1 VAHLSDGTLRRMV
14 DEPDV
19 HGGADARHLETCT
32 DCKARYSAV
41 SQDARAISS
50 LMTAPELKVDV
61 ASAFRRVRTAP
72 AARPRFGFR
81 LPMMRPGSRPVVL
94 AFATAVAAIALLV
107 TAIAQDSNTFTPQ
120 TLTPVPVTLADMESL
135 SQLSAYGTISWT
147 TQPAPHIAT
156 SAEDAFNISGLPVPK
171 VLTLPSGVSSTVTYA
186 AMGKATAVFTFSK
199 DKAAAAATQAGK
211 TLPALPAGL
220 DGAQLT
226 VTVGPAVAEIYG
238 NFSKPTSGSDI
249 TQANLPQM
257 IVGETTA
264 PVATSSQVTVVQFE
278 NSLLALPGISA
289 ELKAA
294 IKAIGDPSTTLPV
307 PIPVQF
313 GTSTAVTIQGT
324 IKGLALGD
332 NTGVGAGVVW
342 IKNGVVYG
350 VVGTIKRDDAVNVAN
365 QLT

>member
-14 DEPDV
+14 DEPDANG
-19 HGGADARHLETCT
+19 GGADARHLETCT
-32 DCKARYSAV
+32 DCKTRYGTV

-61 ASAFRRVRTAP
+61 ASALRRVRTAP

-94 AFATAVAAIALLV
+94 AFATAVAAVALLV

-120 TLTPVPVTLADMESL
+120 TLTPVPVTLADMQSL
-135 SQLSAYGTISWT
+135 SQLSAYGTITWT
-147 TQPAPHIAT
+147 KQPSPQIVTNAEAAT
-156 SAEDAFNISGLPVPK
+156 AASGLPVPK
-171 VLTLPSGVSSTVTYA
+171 VASLPGGVSSTVTYA

-199 DKAAAAATQAGK
+199 DKAAAAAAQAGK
-211 TLPALPAGL
+211 TLPALPTAL

-238 NFSKPTSGSDI
+238 NFSKPAAGSDI

-278 NSLLALPGISA
+278 NALLAQPGISA

-294 IKAIGDPSTTLPV
+294 IKAIGDPSTTLPI

-313 GTSTAVTIQGT
+313 ATSSTVTIQGVQ
-324 IKGLALGD
+324 GLALGD
-332 NTGVGAGVVW
+332 NTGVGAGVIW
-342 IKNGVVYG
+342 INHGVVYG
-350 VVGTIKRDDAVNVAN
+350 VIGTVKRDDAVSVAN